1 MGYPCPLLFQH
12 SDIAMKN
19 SFYFNVRS
27 LLKKITRNFGLE
39 IIRFT
44 PQASNAARLKH
55 FLSYYEFNL
64 VFDVGA
70 NTGQYASNL
79 REIGY
84 AGRIISF
91 EPGSSAYSIL
101 KSNAAKDLNWDIAPR
116 IAIGDQD
123 QEIEINISENTQCTS
138 LLDLTDDLLESFPS
152 SSYTT
157 TEKVQLAKLDTIA
170 GNFFN
175 KENDKILL
183 KIDTQGY
190 EKQVLEGAKEILPH
204 ILGVQLELSINQLY
218 KEEILYDEMIN
229 YLKQL
234 GYVLYA
240 VMPGYTDKRS
250 GKMLQMDGVF
260 LRDEL
265 L

>member
-1 MGYPCPLLFQH
+1 MDTHLPNY
-12 SDIAMKN
+12 IR
-19 SFYFNVRS
+19 RS
-27 LLKKITRNFGLE
+27 LKKFTRNFGFE
-39 IIRFT
+39 VIRFT
-44 PQASNAARLKH
+44 PQASNNARLKH
-55 FLSYYEFNL
+55 FLSYYKFNL

-70 NTGQYASNL
+70 NVGQYASNL

-84 AGRIISF
+84 KGRIISF
-91 EPGSSAYSIL
+91 EPGSSAHSIL
-101 KSNAAKDLNWDIAPR
+101 KSNAEKDLNWDIAPR

-123 QEIEINISENTQCTS
+123 QEIEINISENTLCTS
-138 LLDLTDDLLESFPS
+138 FLDLTDDFLESFPG
-152 SSYTT
+152 SSYSS
-157 TEKVQLAKLDTIA
+157 TEKVQLARLDNIEGT
-170 GNFFN
+170 FFN

-190 EKQVLEGAKEILPH
+190 EKQVLEGAKGILPH

-218 KEEILYDEMIN
+218 KEEILYDAMIN

-234 GYVLYA
+234 GYILYA
-240 VMPGYTDKRS
+240 VIPGYTDKRN
-250 GKMLQMDGVF
+250 GKMLQMDGLF

>member
-1 MGYPCPLLFQH
+1 
-12 SDIAMKN
+12 MKN
-19 SFYFNVRS
+19 FLGREIRSFI
-27 LLKKITRNFGLE
+27 KKTTRKYGFE
-39 IIRFT
+39 IIRYA
-44 PQASNAARLKH
+44 PQSSNLARLKL
-55 FLSYYEFNL
+55 FLNYYGFNV

-84 AGRIISF
+84 QGRIISF
-91 EPGSSAYSIL
+91 EPGSYAYSLL
-101 KSNAAKDLNWDIAPR
+101 KSNAEKDVNWEIAPR
-116 IAIGDQD
+116 LAIGNQD

-218 KEEILYDEMIN
+218 KKEILYDEMIN

-240 VMPGYTDKRS
+240 VIPGYTDKRS